1 MLYWDP
7 THADEEEP
15 ESEAEETRGCFTLLG
30 YFLIIGFGISLT
42 LVAIGVIIQW
52 ITHFADYQTKLIWL
66 AASLISGSFLAALWT
81 RKRRRFDKH
90 RSPVS
95 RKET

>member
-7 THADEEEP
+7 TNTSEEEP
-15 ESEAEETRGCFTLLG
+15 EFEAEETRGCFTLLG
-30 YFLIIGFGISLT
+30 FFLTIGFGISLA

-66 AASLISGSFLAALWT
+66 AASLISGAFLAALWT
-81 RKRRRFDKH
+81 RNRRRSDKH
-90 RSPVS
+90 RPPFS
-95 RKET
+95 